1 MNILAHFCLRTL
13 CIAWIFC
20 SAVAATGERFQIV
33 HEGFKDFSRG
43 QFENAGQNIYVSRDG
58 RIQLIQRWDLNNDG
72 FYDLVLANSHNEMAG
87 SVDALGYLQTERGFR
102 SVISPV
108 YSSLALYDLWLQ
120 EEKSRSSTIR
130 FPVDRPTDVMFY
142 DIDGDGY
149 TDLLFASA
157 GPGETP
163 FGQSPI
169 YWGSPRGFQR
179 QRRLELPTV
188 GASAVAVA
196 DLNSDGYVEIIYAN
210 RGSRHPKFDEGSY
223 IYWGTPDRYHPRNR
237 TTVPSSPAVSCDV
250 GDLDGDGHPELV
262 FATAAPDNGLL
273 QVYAG
278 TPAGP
283 KLRSVAQTSLAEP
296 QSIQIDQRNDLGR
309 VILVVLQEM
318 IELYR
323 FRDGQLVRSQTIER
337 GGKRAALA
345 DLDGDGK
352 TDIVVAGGDRSAIL
366 WGEHHWSVEHATT
379 LPTIDAHDVDVAD
392 LDRNGHSD
400 IIFANREQKI
410 SGSLDVPSFIYW
422 GKPWGY
428 GVENRTDLQ
437 TFGAAAVQAED
448 LNLDG
453 KPDLIFGN
461 SGSGTALG
469 KEIYVYWGR
478 AHRGYSPAAMSSY
491 PGVFALATA
500 IADLDDDGHAELLV
514 ANVARHYS
522 GTPVP
527 SYLYRGTPEGPAVQS
542 RQELPTNEPGCWSVA
557 DLNRDGFLDAVAMDF
572 DAVAILWG
580 HQKGTDVKLE
590 RIEDVAK
597 AAQNCRL
604 VDFNHDGWLD
614 IFIADTLGERS
625 RILLG
630 SPQGYGPDRVMWM
643 DQGEMGNLEFADLNN
658 DSRLDLILCRSYNR
672 SGDRNDSWVRI
683 YYGADQGFPASP
695 DHEFRTAG
703 AYDLAVSDL
712 NGDRHLDVA
721 VSQYS
726 SRDRRNLPLFIFWN
740 DGNGSFSNDRRTSL
754 PAEAAAGLLAGDF
767 DEDGLNDLLVCNHRE
782 TYTQNNHS
790 TDSFIYW
797 GTSDGFKM
805 EERSFLPTHGPHSLQ
820 NVDIGN
826 LLTRKHEESYVSPA
840 IQIPDSAGQL
850 NLTAKVEQPLGSQVK
865 FTVRWS
871 AYRNGLEQTS
881 WREVEPGHT
890 LQRQSTDSWLQYRA
904 TLIAGRGYASP
915 FLTRVCV
922 QEDAE

>member
-1 MNILAHFCLRTL
+1 
-13 CIAWIFC
+13 
-20 SAVAATGERFQIV
+20 
-33 HEGFKDFSRG
+33 
-43 QFENAGQNIYVSRDG
+43 
-58 RIQLIQRWDLNNDG
+58 
-72 FYDLVLANSHNEMAG
+72 LVLANSHNDMAG
-87 SVDALGYLQTERGFR
+87 SVDALGYLQTDRGFR

-108 YSSLALYDLWLQ
+108 HDALALYDFWLQ
-120 EEKSRSSTIR
+120 EEKSRATTIR
-130 FPVDRPTDVMFY
+130 FRVERPTDVMFY
-142 DIDGDGY
+142 DIDRDGHP
-149 TDLLFASA
+149 DLLFAAA

-169 YWGSPRGFQR
+169 YWGSPRGFQP

-196 DLNSDGYVEIIYAN
+196 DLNSDGYVEIVYAN
-210 RGSRHPKFDEGSY
+210 QGSLHPKFDDGSY
-223 IYWGTPDRYHPRNR
+223 IYWGSPDRYHPRNR

-262 FATAAPDNGLL
+262 FATAATDNGLL

-278 TPAGP
+278 TPTGP
-283 KLRSVAQTSLAEP
+283 ELGSVVQTSLAEP
-296 QSIQIDQRNDLGR
+296 KSIQIDQRADLGR
-309 VILVVLQEM
+309 VILVVLQEE

-323 FRDGQLVRSQTIER
+323 FRDGRLVRSQTIDR

-345 DLDGDGK
+345 DLNGDTK

-366 WGEHHWSVEHATT
+366 WGGHNWSVEHATT
-379 LPTIDAHDVDVAD
+379 LPTVDAHDVEVAD
-392 LDRNGHSD
+392 LDRDGHSD
-400 IIFANREQKI
+400 IIFANRENKV
-410 SGSLDVPSFIYW
+410 SANMDVPSFIYW

-437 TFGAAAVQAED
+437 TFGAAAVRSGD

-461 SGSGTALG
+461 TGSGTSMYQ
-469 KEIYVYWGR
+469 EIYVYWGR

-522 GTPVP
+522 GEPVP
-527 SYLYRGTPEGPAVQS
+527 SYLYQGTPAGPAAQS
-542 RQELPTNEPGCWSVA
+542 RQELSTSEPGCWSVA
-557 DLNRDGFLDAVAMDF
+557 DLNQDGFLDAVAMDF

-580 HQKGTDVKLE
+580 HEKGAGGELE
-590 RIEDVAK
+590 RIEGVAQ

-614 IFIADTLGERS
+614 IFIADTRDERS

-630 SPQGYGPDRVMWM
+630 GPQGYAPDRAMWM
-643 DQGEMGNLEFADLNN
+643 DHGEMGNLELADLNS
-658 DSRLDLILCRSYNR
+658 DGQLDLILCRSYDKT
-672 SGDRNDSWVRI
+672 GDRNDSWVRI
-683 YYGADQGFPASP
+683 YYGAEQNFPESP

-703 AYDLAVSDL
+703 AYDLVVSDL
-712 NGDRHLDVA
+712 NGDQHLDFA

-740 DGNGSFSNDRRTSL
+740 DGSGSFSNQRRTSL
-754 PAEAAAGLLAGDF
+754 PAEAGAGLLAGDF

-782 TYTQNNHS
+782 TYTRNNHS

-797 GTSDGFKM
+797 GTSEGFRL
-805 EERSFLPTHGPHSLQ
+805 EERSFLPAHGPHSLQ

-826 LLTRKHEESYVSPA
+826 LLTREHEESYVSPA
-840 IQIPDSAGQL
+840 IQIPGSARQL
-850 NLTAKVEQPLGSQVK
+850 ILTAEVEQPLGSQVR
-865 FTVRWS
+865 FSVRWS
-871 AYRNGLEQTS
+871 AHRDGLEQAS
-881 WREVEPGHT
+881 WREVEPGRI
-890 LQRQSTDSWLQYRA
+890 LQRGSTDSWLQYRA

-915 FLTRVCV
+915 FLTRVVV
-922 QEDAE
+922 QEDAG